1 MCSYLTLATDVAG
14 SGLRGDDWFPVSR
27 AVVYFDHPQD
37 APLEHAICLDVTGAG
52 GPAERVAVEL
62 DAASARLARM
72 EAATAD
78 VNRRVHRAIGAVRDV
93 LERAEAVPAGA
104 SAPGE

>member
-37 APLEHAICLDVTGAG
+37 APLEHALCLDVTGAG

-62 DAASARLARM
+62 DAASARRLAETILAVLDDAETRSL
-72 EAATAD
+72 
-78 VNRRVHRAIGAVRDV
+78 IGA
-93 LERAEAVPAGA
+93 GA
-104 SAPGE
+104 